1 MRQLGNDVA
10 SMVKGVLAGE
20 LLKGSRLLQV
30 EGEGQEHGRAS
41 H

>member
-10 SMVKGVLAGE
+10 ALVKGVLAGE
-20 LLKGSRLLQV
+20 VFPGSRLLQV
-30 EGEGQEHGRAS
+30 EGGQERRRAF